1 MLVYVKW
8 DLKPD
13 DTRQAFLSRHSLPE
27 DHEVPE
33 SLANHHDALLAENKT
48 TEAELLIRNWLSDQY
63 DYTFKR
69 WSQVPE
75 QFFTRVILF
84 LLYMCMNAK
93 RTTIDPRV
101 LHSGKAGKHHTRVRD
116 ERTGRRRKPKRQ
128 AAKHLQWRD

>member
-8 DLKPD
+8 DLEPN
-13 DTRQAFLSRHSLPE
+13 DTRQAFLTRHSLPE

-48 TEAELLIRNWLSDQY
+48 TEAELLIRNWLSNQY
-63 DYTFKR
+63 NYTFKR

-75 QFFTRVILF
+75 QFFTRALLF
-84 LLYMCMNAK
+84 LLYMCMKAK

-128 AAKHLQWRD
+128 SAKHLQWRD

>member
-8 DLKPD
+8 DLEPD

-75 QFFTRVILF
+75 
-84 LLYMCMNAK
+84 
-93 RTTIDPRV
+93 
-101 LHSGKAGKHHTRVRD
+101 
-116 ERTGRRRKPKRQ
+116 
-128 AAKHLQWRD
+128 